1 MSSEIDYNN
10 RIYSARTEL
19 HMSRKIECVSH
30 SIRHPQKRTFQKRLP
45 QVSHFIRHAQK
56 NAHVGEIINKLV
68 LCSARTDTHTS
79 SEINYNNRTLLGTH
93 RIAYVKQDRLKSRTL
108 FGTYKKRACRW
119 NCLQTLT
126 LFGTHK
132 TRMVSKADVR
142 SRTLF
147 GTQKT
152 HMSSKIA
159 SSFAHIQHAQ
169 KMYMSSNIAL
179 SPALYSAR
187 SENAL
192 VKVDWLTDL
201 IKTDLKS
208 TNLAWSEISH
218 VKWKWLRKSLTLINT
233 HVLSKI
239 DFKSRTLF
247 GTLRNLTCRVG
258 MTSRTLFSALRK
270 RTRQLRLTTSLILYS
285 ARTENAHVKKNC
297 LKPRTLLGTHRKC
310 TC

>member
-1 MSSEIDYNN
+1 MTDAHVDEIVYKLLL
-10 RIYSARTEL
+10 YSART
-19 HMSRKIECVSH
+19 
-30 SIRHPQKRTFQKRLP
+30 KRTWLVRL
-45 QVSHFIRHAQK
+45 
-56 NAHVGEIINKLV
+56 
-68 LCSARTDTHTS
+68 TS
-79 SEINYNNRTLLGTH
+79 
-93 RIAYVKQDRLKSRTL
+93 
-108 FGTYKKRACRW
+108 
-119 NCLQTLT
+119 
-126 LFGTHK
+126 
-132 TRMVSKADVR
+132 
-142 SRTLF
+142 
-147 GTQKT
+147 
-152 HMSSKIA
+152 
-159 SSFAHIQHAQ
+159 
-169 KMYMSSNIAL
+169 

-192 VKVDWLTDL
+192 VEVDWLTDL

-208 TNLAWSEISH
+208 TNSAWSEISH

-270 RTRQLRLTTSLILYS
+270 RTCQLRLTTSLILYS
-285 ARTENAHVKKNC
+285 ARTENVHVKKDC

>member
-1 MSSEIDYNN
+1 MSVRLLTNSYSVRHAQI
-10 RIYSARTEL
+10 RTRQVRLTITIVLYSARTEL
-19 HMSRKIECVSH
+19 HMSSKIVLSLALY
-30 SIRHPQKRTFQKRLP
+30 SART
-45 QVSHFIRHAQK
+45 K
-56 NAHVGEIINKLV
+56 NAHVDEI
-68 LCSARTDTHTS
+68 
-79 SEINYNNRTLLGTH
+79 
-93 RIAYVKQDRLKSRTL
+93 VK
-108 FGTYKKRACRW
+108 
-119 NCLQTLT
+119 TLT

-132 TRMVSKADVR
+132 TRMVSKADVK

-169 KMYMSSNIAL
+169 KTYMSSNIAL

-192 VKVDWLTDL
+192 VEVDWLTDL

-233 HVLSKI
+233 YVLSKI

-247 GTLRNLTCRVG
+247 GTLRISHVEWEWL
-258 MTSRTLFSALRK
+258 LA
-270 RTRQLRLTTSLILYS
+270 LYS
-285 ARTENAHVKKNC
+285 ARSENARVN
-297 LKPRTLLGTHRKC
+297 
-310 TC
+310 